1 MTGVRRSDIRRVN
14 GITISLSATEAT
26 GFSPVGRLTDQIID
40 GLREREA
47 VIDIVEDIKRGEGSK
62 NGLGCCGDTALD
74 KRVHCDGIC
83 DRSRDRDGGLVSDTL
98 GGYANPGHRGP
109 INRACP
115 TNLTALPPVQE
126 KF

>member
-1 MTGVRRSDIRRVN
+1 MTGLKRSNIRVVH
-14 GITISLSATEAT
+14 GITIILPGTEST
-26 GFSPVGRLTDQIID
+26 GFSPVGRLMDQIID

-47 VIDIVEDIKRGEGSK
+47 AIDIMEDSKHGEESK